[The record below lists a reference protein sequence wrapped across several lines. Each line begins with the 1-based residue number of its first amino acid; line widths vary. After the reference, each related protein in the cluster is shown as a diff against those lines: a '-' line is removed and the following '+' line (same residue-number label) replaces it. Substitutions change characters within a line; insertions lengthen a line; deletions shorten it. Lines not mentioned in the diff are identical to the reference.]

1 MRLLVVED
9 EPFLRAT
16 LVMGLQEEGYIV
28 DAVGDGEQ
36 AVYQAA
42 QTDYDLLLLD
52 LNLPRLN
59 GLAVCA
65 QLRGLGSQ
73 AKVLMVTAR
82 DGVHDKIAG
91 LDAGA
96 DDYLVKPFVFEEL
109 LARLRALARRGSS
122 STPVLQCA
130 DLSLNPAT
138 GRVSRGGKIL
148 ALSARE
154 YALLEVLMRHP
165 DEILSRLRIA
175 QAIMPDETGLDS
187 NVLDV
192 FVSYLRGKVDK
203 PFKLR
208 LIHTVRGMGYVLR
221 VPKA

>member
-122 STPVLQCA
+122 SAPVLQCA